1 MVATQNIKASEL
13 ILYDNALALGP
24 KFSSSLLCL
33 QCVKKLPK
41 DHDYLCTRCKWP
53 LCGPKCESGKTH
65 QRECAILARHPDTA
79 QAGIQCMDQYRCI
92 TPLRLLLN
100 KQSERFKTTIPL
112 MDHNEER
119 KKYTDLWNNQKKYV
133 NEYLKKCQLDFTDEE
148 YDRAVGLLWTNSLSC
163 RDSEGM
169 AIFPIFSIVSHSCSP
184 NASNVMIQSQ
194 QVALEAKLDI
204 KKGEEITIAYTS
216 VVQGRVKRRKKLREK
231 WFFDCCCPRCSDPTE
246 FGSHVSTL
254 KCDNESCSG
263 LVLPK
268 SPEGEDQICSSCGYL
283 ITAKAID
290 KLENEAALDI
300 QKSLDAPLHQ
310 MKALVKKWS
319 LKFHERH
326 YLVILVKKHI
336 VAMFDD
342 LSSLSK
348 EELKERLKLC
358 EEVLIVYNIINPGRN
373 TDRGKALR
381 QKAET
386 KKMLLKKMKMADE
399 ISDTEFTTQVSKCVA
414 ILSESQECMAM
425 LVRKI

>member
-1 MVATQNIKASEL
+1 MLRIFVLSEL

-216 VVQGRVKRRKKLREK
+216 VVQVR
-231 WFFDCCCPRCSDPTE
+231 
-246 FGSHVSTL
+246 
-254 KCDNESCSG
+254 
-263 LVLPK
+263 
-268 SPEGEDQICSSCGYL
+268 I
-283 ITAKAID
+283 
-290 KLENEAALDI
+290 
-300 QKSLDAPLHQ
+300 
-310 MKALVKKWS
+310 
-319 LKFHERH
+319 
-326 YLVILVKKHI
+326 
-336 VAMFDD
+336 
-342 LSSLSK
+342 
-348 EELKERLKLC
+348 
-358 EEVLIVYNIINPGRN
+358 
-373 TDRGKALR
+373 
-381 QKAET
+381 
-386 KKMLLKKMKMADE
+386 LKKA
-399 ISDTEFTTQVSKCVA
+399 C
-414 ILSESQECMAM
+414 LGR
-425 LVRKI
+425 LG